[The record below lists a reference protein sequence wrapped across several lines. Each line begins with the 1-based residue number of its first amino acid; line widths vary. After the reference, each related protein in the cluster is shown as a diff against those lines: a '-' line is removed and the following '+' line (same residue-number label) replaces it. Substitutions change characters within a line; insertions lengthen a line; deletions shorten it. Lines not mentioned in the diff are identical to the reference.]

1 MLNNGEQYRK
11 EAIYRMDAKNK
22 GKKRAAIIY
31 IIEKLGSDLKRKND
45 NAIVI
50 LEELTIS

>member
-1 MLNNGEQYRK
+1 MHIMQKLKQ
-11 EAIYRMDAKNK
+11 
-22 GKKRAAIIY
+22 KKAAIIY
-31 IIEKLGSDLKRKND
+31 IIAKLGSDLERKND